1 MAELYYSL
9 TSKKRIFHLA
19 ACRYRRR
26 IAVDSLVILDD
37 FSQAADRGLLPCKCC
52 LRVLQ
57 RYRSESSQIHRF
69 CRENG
74 IFAELRKITV
84 HIVSACDCRRITADN
99 RRSGMALYHR
109 NTQFRIRQAPSPIAG
124 FHLQP
129 VNCDTIMS
137 YLEYIV
143 SHNRFKIMQR
153 QTQQQAAYVSR
164 KKKRRK
170 KHSENSA
177 RKNTII
183 RVYDLIDKLR
193 AMNSL

>member
-1 MAELYYSL
+1 MTTTKGAPAMAELYYSL

-74 IFAELRKITV
+74 ILPNCAKPPCTSSPPV
-84 HIVSACDCRRITADN
+84 TAGGSPRITGAAAWHCIIETHSFAFV
-99 RRSGMALYHR
+99 RRQARSRDFIFSPSIAIRSCLIWNISFR
-109 NTQFRIRQAPSPIAG
+109 TIASKSCSVKRSNSRLTSPERKSAAKSILKTAQERIRS
-124 FHLQP
+124 
-129 VNCDTIMS
+129 
-137 YLEYIV
+137 
-143 SHNRFKIMQR
+143 
-153 QTQQQAAYVSR
+153 
-164 KKKRRK
+164 
-170 KHSENSA
+170 SA
-177 RKNTII
+177 FTT
-183 RVYDLIDKLR
+183 
-193 AMNSL
+193 

>member
-9 TSKKRIFHLA
+9 TSKKRLFHLA

-74 IFAELRKITV
+74 IFAELRETTV
-84 HIVSACDCRRITADN
+84 HIVSACDCWRITADN

-109 NTQFRIRQAPSPIAG
+109 NT
-124 FHLQP
+124 
-129 VNCDTIMS
+129 
-137 YLEYIV
+137 
-143 SHNRFKIMQR
+143 
-153 QTQQQAAYVSR
+153 
-164 KKKRRK
+164 
-170 KHSENSA
+170 
-177 RKNTII
+177 
-183 RVYDLIDKLR
+183 
-193 AMNSL
+193 